1 MSKLVKQLMMDDLQS
16 RLQGVGD
23 VFVVSLGQLDAQKTT
38 NLRLTLRKKN
48 ISLRFSIA
56 LNCIEEID
64 CFDLSIVNIEKRKKI
79 L

>member
-38 NLRLTLRKKN
+38 TLRLTLRKKKYK
-48 ISLRFSIA
+48 SSA
-56 LNCIEEID
+56 H
-64 CFDLSIVNIEKRKKI
+64 
-79 L
+79 